1 MVNRESAGA
10 IREVSVVN
18 EPFKA
23 ALTPALEAAARPEK
37 AAGMQAYMKSA
48 MPYLGVPVPIV
59 RKIVTSVARQ
69 FPFHSGADFDSG
81 ADFHSGADSD
91 ADTEPTVQLRRTAEV
106 LWRTAEFREQRYAA
120 MTLTGLKPAKA
131 QLSLLPLYE
140 EMISTG
146 AWWDHVDEV
155 AHRSCDLLQA
165 HRSVMEPVIRRW
177 STSDDFWFRRSAI
190 IAQLGAKSATDPVLL
205 LDVIIANMADK
216 EFFVRKAI
224 GWALR
229 DYAKSNPVWVR
240 EFVRAH
246 EKNLSPLSRLE
257 ALKNIG

>member
-1 MVNRESAGA
+1 M
-10 IREVSVVN
+10 VN
-18 EPFKA
+18 EPFIA
-23 ALTPALEAAARPEK
+23 ALIPALEEVARPEK

-59 RKIVTSVARQ
+59 RKIVTSLARQ
-69 FPFHSGADFDSG
+69 FPFDSG
-81 ADFHSGADSD
+81 ADVVYD
-91 ADTEPTVQLRRTAEV
+91 ADAEPTVQLRRTAEL

-155 AHRSCDLLQA
+155 AHRSCDLLLA
-165 HRSVMEPVIRRW
+165 HRSTMEPVIRRW
-177 STSDDFWFRRSAI
+177 SISDDFWFRRSAI

-229 DYAKSNPVWVR
+229 DYARSNPVWVR

-246 EKNLSPLSRLE
+246 EKNLSPLSSRE